1 MFDFRVMFQNV
12 IDDRQAVSV
21 PGSLGGVPAAG
32 KLREGQIVV
41 PVSVGKEKA
50 DPVFLQEKR
59 KFQLLF
65 PGFPGSLDGVVKVN
79 PQDADKIDH
88 FHTDGKD
95 LEPDGGFY
103 RNPGGLGGESFAD
116 AETFD
121 LRDLEGFEGKF
132 RGITLHLFI

>member
-79 PQDADKIDH
+79 PQDADKIGQ
-88 FHTDGKD
+88 FHTGGKELD
-95 LEPDGGFY
+95 PDGGLY
-103 RNPGGLGGESFAD
+103 RDPGVLGGESFAD

-121 LRDLEGFEGKF
+121 LRDLEGFKGKF